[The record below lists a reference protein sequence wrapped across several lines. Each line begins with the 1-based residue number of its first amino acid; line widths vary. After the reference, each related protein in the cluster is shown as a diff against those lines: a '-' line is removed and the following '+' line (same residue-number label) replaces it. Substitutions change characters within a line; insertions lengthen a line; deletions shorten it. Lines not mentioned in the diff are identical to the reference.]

1 MKQKMFMKPLS
12 QKFIQ
17 KRRFLMALPVLILPF
32 LTMFFWALGGGA
44 GDIGVKTKDM
54 KGLNPELPG
63 AQFDDEPN
71 AWDKLSLYQK
81 ARRDSLKMGQAKRS
95 DPYFKLS
102 TLSLK
107 QDTTKRDSL
116 KPARRFNP
124 SLGERKESMEET
136 EAKVYQRLEELQKH
150 IDQPVAKKER
160 RPSNAVQGT
169 KEEDAQF
176 QADVDRL
183 ESMMVMMQHGNEEDK
198 EMDEINEVLNK
209 ILDIQHPERVKQRLA
224 SDDETD
230 DLFSAEP
237 KLEGDNI
244 SVLGERTTLKSMIE
258 SGSNGFYGLESQ
270 VVGVS
275 ENNSIKAEI
284 YGNQTLVS
292 GSVVKLVL
300 LQDVGISGVTIPKD
314 QFVFGVCALNNE
326 RLTINVNSIQY
337 NNSIYPVSLS
347 VYDIDGL
354 EGIYVPGA
362 IVRDAAKKT
371 SNQTIQEIQMNSLD
385 PSLEIQA
392 ASAGIEAAKGIL
404 SKKTKMVRVTVK
416 AGYKVYLVNKNAK
429 DRHSKP

>member
-1 MKQKMFMKPLS
+1 MKPLS

-44 GDIGVKTKDM
+44 GDNGVKTKDM
-54 KGLNPELPG
+54 KGLNPSLPS
-63 AQFDDEPN
+63 AQFDDEAN

-116 KPARRFNP
+116 KPIRRFNA

-136 EAKVYQRLEELQKH
+136 EAKVYQRLEDLQKH

-160 RPSNAVQGT
+160 RPSKAVQGAN
-169 KEEDAQF
+169 EDDAQF

-198 EMDEINEVLNK
+198 EMEEINEVLNK

-224 SDDETD
+224 AADEEKDDP
-230 DLFSAEP
+230 FSAEP
-237 KLEGDNI
+237 KLNGDNI
-244 SVLGERTTLKSMIE
+244 SVLGERSTPQSMVE
-258 SGSNGFYGLESQ
+258 SESNRFYGLVSQ

-275 ENNSIKAEI
+275 EKNSIKAEI
-284 YGNQTLVS
+284 HGNQTLVS

-326 RLTINVNSIQY
+326 RLTINVNSVQY

-371 SNQTIQEIQMNSLD
+371 SNQTIQEVQMTSLD

-404 SKKTKMVRVTVK
+404 SKKARMVRVTVK
-416 AGYKVYLVNKNAK
+416 AGYRVYLVNKNAK
-429 DRHSKP
+429 DLHSKP